1 MSRRDS
7 FIKRWSEKKRATQ
20 HGEDKPIVVES
31 VADLESATAEHAVP
45 NGPQE
50 RGAAEPNV
58 SKLLTDESGGQQ
70 GGVLLGTEP
79 SASQV
84 HAPVAGDPSIGEAS
98 VDEASAVEAAT
109 DIAEQEALEPLL
121 TDEDM
126 PPISTLSATSDLTG
140 FFNRGVSAT
149 LRRAALRHVFQLP
162 SYNVRDGLNDYDDDF
177 TYFEPLGDTVTSDM
191 KWHTARK
198 ERERIERERL
208 EEEARLAEAEEAGAT
223 EAEDGSTALDDETD
237 ATDDKQASTD
247 SSEELTKESSDEL
260 DVSSEADASDTG
272 STELNTSSKTELN
285 DIGTDEDSP
294 HAEDKNDE
302 LLPS

>member
-7 FIKRWSEKKRATQ
+7 FFQRWSNKKRATQ
-20 HGEDKPIVVES
+20 LGEDKPIVVES
-31 VADLESATAEHAVP
+31 VNDLESAAAEHALLDDP
-45 NGPQE
+45 EQNRATE
-50 RGAAEPNV
+50 SNV
-58 SKLLTDESGGQQ
+58 IDSLSDESAERQNG
-70 GGVLLGTEP
+70 LLRGTEP
-79 SASQV
+79 LASQV

-98 VDEASAVEAAT
+98 VDEASS

-126 PPISTLSATSDLTG
+126 PPIATLSATSDLTG

-208 EEEARLAEAEEAGAT
+208 EQEARLEEEARASET
-223 EAEDGSTALDDETD
+223 ESENTASDDETD
-237 ATDDKQASTD
+237 AADDKQEATD
-247 SSEELTKESSDEL
+247 SPEELTNESSDEL
-260 DVSSEADASDTG
+260 DVSSEADTSDTR
-272 STELNTSSKTELN
+272 STESKASGKTDLN

-294 HAEDKNDE
+294 HAEDTPAVDKNDE

>member
-7 FIKRWSEKKRATQ
+7 FFQRWSNKKRATQ
-20 HGEDKPIVVES
+20 LGEDKPIVVES
-31 VADLESATAEHAVP
+31 VDDLESAAAEHALLDDP
-45 NGPQE
+45 EQNRATE
-50 RGAAEPNV
+50 SNV
-58 SKLLTDESGGQQ
+58 IDSLSDESAERQNS
-70 GGVLLGTEP
+70 LLRGTEP
-79 SASQV
+79 LASQV
-84 HAPVAGDPSIGEAS
+84 HAPVAGDPSVGEAS
-98 VDEASAVEAAT
+98 VDEASS

-126 PPISTLSATSDLTG
+126 PPITTLSATSDLTG

-208 EEEARLAEAEEAGAT
+208 EEEARASET
-223 EAEDGSTALDDETD
+223 ESENTASDDETD
-237 ATDDKQASTD
+237 AADDKQAATD
-247 SSEELTKESSDEL
+247 SPEEVTNESSDEL
-260 DVSSEADASDTG
+260 DVSSEADTSDTR
-272 STELNTSSKTELN
+272 STESKASGKTDLN

-294 HAEDKNDE
+294 HAEDTPAVDKNDE

>member
-58 SKLLTDESGGQQ
+58 SKPLTDESGGQQ

-208 EEEARLAEAEEAGAT
+208 EEEARLAEEAGDAQ
-223 EAEDGSTALDDETD
+223 AEDERAALDDETD
-237 ATDDKQASTD
+237 ATDDKQSSTD
-247 SSEELTKESSDEL
+247 SPEELTNESSDEL
-260 DVSSEADASDTG
+260 DVSAEADINDTG
-272 STELNTSSKTELN
+272 STELSTSGETELN
-285 DIGTDEDSP
+285 DIATDEDSP